1 MTERLPV
8 ARPTPGP
15 VEDYLACFDDLFVS
29 RAQRQTFRDYV
40 VALLLPRD
48 RNKTL
53 TALAGAEPLVGV
65 NHREVQR
72 LQWFLSESPWEHDP
86 VNERRI
92 QLLLRDPRTR
102 PDGGG
107 VLLLDDSGDRKSG
120 HATAFVSRQYI
131 GSRAAIENGIV
142 AVSTGWAS
150 ERLYYPLHTVPY
162 RPAPPPPQGGK
173 DPPLPPQGPR
183 LPHQGP
189 TRRRAGPAGP
199 RGGRPLPRPGR
210 RLLLRAQPEPA
221 PRGRPGRP

>member
-8 ARPTPGP
+8 ARPAPGP
-15 VEDYLACFDDLFVS
+15 VEDYLACFDDLLVS

-92 QLLLRDPRTR
+92 QLLLHDPRTR
-102 PDGGG
+102 PDAGG
-107 VLLLDDSGDRKSG
+107 VLLLDDSGDRKCG
-120 HATAFVSRQYI
+120 HATAFVSR
-131 GSRAAIENGIV
+131 
-142 AVSTGWAS
+142 
-150 ERLYYPLHTVPY
+150 
-162 RPAPPPPQGGK
+162 
-173 DPPLPPQGPR
+173 
-183 LPHQGP
+183 
-189 TRRRAGPAGP
+189 
-199 RGGRPLPRPGR
+199 
-210 RLLLRAQPEPA
+210 
-221 PRGRPGRP
+221 